1 MKNSRGNSRNVKWRH
16 IQLCQFRGTERGK
29 CLENRVWGGVSCCV
43 GAWAWAGGFGVPR
56 ELAAEHRAHFIK
68 RSVNKVK
75 RETAA
80 TTAATMVIPM
90 AHAILTGILST
101 SMPPKSAPSWF
112 SAPGVQQNIIPKQI
126 WMSNVTEMQMK
137 KKQKIIK
144 KKEGEEPVGF
154 RNRKF
159 CNSKK

>member
-1 MKNSRGNSRNVKWRH
+1 MPG
-16 IQLCQFRGTERGK
+16 
-29 CLENRVWGGVSCCV
+29 
-43 GAWAWAGGFGVPR
+43 

-90 AHAILTGILST
+90 AHAILPGIPNPPPT
-101 SMPPKSAPSWF
+101 SFRPQKSSPSWF

-126 WMSNVTEMQMK
+126 
-137 KKQKIIK
+137 
-144 KKEGEEPVGF
+144 
-154 RNRKF
+154 
-159 CNSKK
+159 

>member
-1 MKNSRGNSRNVKWRH
+1 
-16 IQLCQFRGTERGK
+16 
-29 CLENRVWGGVSCCV
+29 V

-126 WMSNVTEMQMK
+126 
-137 KKQKIIK
+137 
-144 KKEGEEPVGF
+144 
-154 RNRKF
+154 
-159 CNSKK
+159 